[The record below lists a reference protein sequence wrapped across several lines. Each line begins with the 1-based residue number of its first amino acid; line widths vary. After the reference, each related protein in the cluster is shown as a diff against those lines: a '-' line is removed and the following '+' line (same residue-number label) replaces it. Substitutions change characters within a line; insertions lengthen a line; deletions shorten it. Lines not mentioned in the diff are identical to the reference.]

1 METPNSEFAQIWLQR
16 MLKSSVEKFD
26 FKEALCSIVKGESV
40 EIWDS
45 SWFNGNNKFKKL
57 ILSMSIF
64 DKTLF
69 DAMDETIRDSEVD
82 IFIHSYN

>member
-16 MLKSSVEKFD
+16 MLKDSVGKFD

-45 SWFNGNNKFKKL
+45 SWFKGNNKFKKL
-57 ILSMSIF
+57 ILPTSIF
-64 DKTLF
+64 DKTKF
-69 DAMDETIRDSEVD
+69 AKMDEIIEDNEVD
-82 IFIHSYN
+82 IFIHSL